1 MSFLRHWEIYQV
13 EDRFAGRG
21 RNRGHARAPRLDES
35 PVGYSLVGCSPAEP
49 ASASPTDAYSA
60 TMPRRLATSVSPLI
74 QNHLNSW
81 SHFRGAPQ
89 FRSCL
94 QETAR
99 S

>member
-13 EDRFAGRG
+13 EHRFGGHG
-21 RNRGHARAPRLDES
+21 RNRGHARASRLDES

-49 ASASPTDAYSA
+49 ASASPTGGYSA
-60 TMPRRLATSVSPLI
+60 TMAQRLATSNSLLI

-89 FRSCL
+89 FVNSASPL
-94 QETAR
+94 LL
-99 S
+99 